1 MLDKKRGLYVPQD
14 AKLSTVEFGFRAPKS
29 GIAQVVERRIHNP
42 QVVGSTPTTGI
53 G

>member
-29 GIAQVVERRIHNP
+29 GVAQEVERRTHNP
-42 QVVGSTPTTGI
+42 QVGGSNPPVGI